1 MTTAIAPSTEE
12 VVPVANEQVDADE
25 AAFDAEVAR
34 REAARAAPAEV
45 VDDDP
50 PDVTDTPKT
59 PEPQPS
65 AGVSVSEA
73 PNAEEAK
80 PVEPA
85 KPPSLDDLLAK
96 ISEADRPA
104 FQSVIDAEKKERER
118 IAAEK
123 AELDHKFRSAQG
135 RIAALEKKGAAPAAQ
150 QPAKKAPDAQ
160 EVARRQA
167 FKEDYPEV
175 AERYEALEKRIE
187 DLAAQNIV
195 VPPEVLEFMA
205 EQRAKAISDQ
215 RISAVVAVH
224 KDFVPIVTSPDFD
237 QWASKQSPF
246 VQSLIASDEPEKTI
260 TAVDLFKAANPQ
272 FRSSPSPSAS
282 ADAGNSVTDTPE
294 QAALRK
300 KREAQLRA
308 VELPANGGTLPQ
320 QLDADDDDAL
330 FDHLAKKAD
339 ARLAAQRR

>member
-1 MTTAIAPSTEE
+1 MTTAPQPSSE
-12 VVPVANEQVDADE
+12 VEGNAVDADD
-25 AAFDAEVAR
+25 AAFDAEVAK
-34 REAARAAPAEV
+34 REAARA
-45 VDDDP
+45 DP
-50 PDVTDTPKT
+50 PPDADDTPHT

-65 AGVSVSEA
+65 AGVSASEA
-73 PNAEEAK
+73 AAAEKKEEAK
-80 PVEPA
+80 Q
-85 KPPSLDDLLAK
+85 PSLDELLAK
-96 ISEADRPA
+96 IPEADRPA
-104 FQSVIDAEKKERER
+104 FQSVIEAEKKERER

-135 RIAALEKKGAAPAAQ
+135 RIAALEKKGAAQPAAQ
-150 QPAKKAPDAQ
+150 QPARKVPDAQ

-187 DLAAQNIV
+187 DLAAQNIM
-195 VPPEVLEFMA
+195 VPPEVLAFMA
-205 EQRAKAISDQ
+205 EQRAKAVSDE

-237 QWASKQSPF
+237 QWANKQSPF

-272 FRSSPSPSAS
+272 FRPSPSPSAS
-282 ADAGNSVTDTPE
+282 AGAGNSVTDTPE

-300 KREAQLRA
+300 KREAQLKA

-320 QLDADDDDAL
+320 QLDADDDEAL
-330 FDHLAKKAD
+330 FNHLAKQAD
-339 ARLAAQRR
+339 ARLAQRR